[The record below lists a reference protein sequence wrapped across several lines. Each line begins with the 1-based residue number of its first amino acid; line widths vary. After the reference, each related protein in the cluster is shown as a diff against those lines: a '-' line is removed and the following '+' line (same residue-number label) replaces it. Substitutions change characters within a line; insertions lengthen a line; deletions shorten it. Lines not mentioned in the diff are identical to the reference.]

1 MRKYAKQIGVA
12 LVLSAATCAAI
23 ALPNDIGRPSQ
34 RQQQQVAQKVELA
47 KQDTKEDIILH
58 YRWDGEETPHVYYE
72 NVNNSGAQTISYPG
86 IPMKDT
92 KDGWY
97 NYTISDADSADI
109 IFTIGDS
116 YVTAT
121 MNRLAGEWWFDQDT
135 WYSWNPY
142 EEEENTALVKKED
155 SDKSKNT
162 KTSDVTTGIY
172 ASTNDGDGRYNKED
186 VTSVGDDGSEKVGL
200 SSIESTEEYIDTYVV
215 KQDLAAAEDAS
226 ITIHYYAANGEVP
239 SIYYWNALP
248 EDKETVWPGQPMTM
262 ETENWYQYSFSGTD
276 KINFL
281 FTYGLSQTE
290 DLTRKTGEWW
300 YKDGTWY
307 KSKPG
312 ESTKPGGDTKPDEP
326 PIVIDKPDTY
336 DFREETIYF
345 LMTTRFYDG
354 DKSNNVHCWDE
365 VPEQKA
371 SDDPAWRG
379 DFKGLI
385 EKLDYIK
392 ALGFSAIWITP
403 VVENSSGLDYHGY
416 HAMNFQKV
424 DERYLSDDVSYQT
437 LINAAHEKGLKI
449 IQDVVFNHTGN
460 FGETN
465 LMPMFEKV
473 GDEAD
478 YGDINKCMRR
488 IPQSEG
494 GLLPDNYDTKGTMS
508 DSDFAGFQYQTRL
521 ALMKD
526 TKDPVNTKDGK
537 KVRNDP
543 KTFYHR
549 YDESFAWDYYTVQ
562 LGQMAGDCVDLDT
575 ENPIVAKY
583 ITDSYS
589 KYINMGVDA
598 FRVDT
603 VKHISRLTFNNF
615 FNPVYKAVGGDK
627 FFMFGEVCTKSHQVW
642 YRGETPPLSG
652 AFYTWKESK
661 DYDWTYYSEEV
672 EAQYDAYAKEEP
684 EKVRSDFD
692 KELEYDNWRLQDETD
707 RGLAHALNM
716 QSAEAEY
723 NDNAN
728 DVMGKNVKPAG
739 TAQAAQPVSTNAFL
753 DGNKYHTPD
762 TSMESGLNVIDF
774 TMHWNFSNAKSAFDS
789 VTKNYDYKTGEVG
802 GAITEGGDY
811 CYNDSTWNVTYVDS
825 HDYSPDG
832 NFEYRY
838 DKGTEAWAENM
849 CLMFTFRGIPCIYYG
864 SEVEF
869 QAGLKIDPAAGDKI
883 FEHSGR
889 AYYGD
894 YLEGEVSAS
903 DFGEYTA
910 SGTVK
915 ETLEKD
921 LCQQLIR
928 LNKIRRAIPALQ
940 KGQYS
945 LADISCGEGG
955 MAFKRRYTTT
965 DVDSY
970 CLVAITGS
978 AKFENVLNGEY
989 TEVITGEKVSVTD
1002 GTLSVDAPGKG
1013 NMRVYVL
1020 DTELTKA
1027 PGKIGSNTTY
1037 LK

>member
-1 MRKYAKQIGVA
+1 MKKSVKTLGAG
-12 LVLSAATCAAI
+12 LVCAAAVCAAL
-23 ALPNDIGRPSQ
+23 ALPNDIGRPSASKQ
-34 RQQQQVAQKVELA
+34 YAAVEDSSEQK
-47 KQDTKEDIILH
+47 QMDDIVIH
-58 YRWDGEETPHVYYE
+58 YRWTGQDTPHMYYE
-72 NVNNSGAQTISYPG
+72 NVNGDEQPRISYPG
-86 IPMKDT
+86 IPMKDD
-92 KDGWY
+92 KNGWY
-97 NYTISDADSADI
+97 TCTIEDADSADI
-109 IFTIGDS
+109 IFSIGDS
-116 YVTAT
+116 YVTAS
-121 MNRLAGEWWFDQDT
+121 MNRKSGEWWFDQDM
-135 WYSWNPY
+135 WYAEDP
-142 EEEENTALVKKED
+142 EQDTDTVKLAKAE
-155 SDKSKNT
+155 T
-162 KTSDVTTGIY
+162 KKTKQQVKRLNQTTNNGEGTYKKSDVTTI
-172 ASTNDGDGRYNKED
+172 AE
-186 VTSVGDDGSEKVGL
+186 DGSMKIGL
-200 SSIESTEEYIDTYVV
+200 SDINTTEEYIDTYVV
-215 KQDLAAAEDAS
+215 TQDLASAEDAS
-226 ITIHYYAANGEVP
+226 ITIHYYAADGEVP
-239 SIYYWNALP
+239 SIYFWNALP
-248 EDKETVWPGQPMTM
+248 QDRETVWPGQPMTF
-262 ETENWYQYSFSGTD
+262 ESENWYQYTFDDVD

-281 FTYGLSQTE
+281 FTYGLQQTE

-300 YKDGTWY
+300 YKEGKWY
-307 KSKPG
+307 KSKPSSG
-312 ESTKPGGDTKPDEP
+312 NKGDQEEDQKP
-326 PIVIDKPDTY
+326 IIIDKPDTY

-354 DKSNNVHCWDE
+354 DESNNVHCWDE
-365 VPEQKA
+365 NLIQKA

-392 ALGFSAIWITP
+392 ALGFTAVWITP

-424 DERYLSDDVSYQT
+424 DERYYSDGVTYQT

-473 GDEAD
+473 GDETD

-494 GLLPDNYDTKGTMS
+494 GILPDNYDTKGSMS
-508 DSDFAGFQYQTRL
+508 DNEFAGFQYQTRL

-526 TKDPVNTKDGK
+526 TKDPVIEKDGK

-583 ITDSYS
+583 ITDSYL

-598 FRVDT
+598 FRIDT

-615 FNPVYKAVGGDK
+615 FNPIYQAAGGDK

-642 YRGETPPLSG
+642 YRGQTPPLSG
-652 AFYTWKESK
+652 AFYTWKENK
-661 DYDWTYYSEEV
+661 KYDWVYYSEEV

-684 EKVRSDFD
+684 AKVRSDFD
-692 KELEYDNWRLQDETD
+692 RELEYDEWRLQDETD

-716 QSAEAEY
+716 QSAEEQY

-728 DVMGKNVKPAG
+728 DVRGKDVKPAG

-753 DGNKYHTPD
+753 DGNNYHTPD
-762 TSMESGLNVIDF
+762 TSMQSGLNVIDF
-774 TMHWNFSNAKSAFDS
+774 TMHWNFSNAKNAFNSA
-789 VTKNYDYKTGEVG
+789 TCNYDYKNRKVE
-802 GAITEGGDY
+802 GAVSEGGDY

-825 HDYSPDG
+825 HDYGPDG
-832 NFEYRY
+832 QMNNRY
-838 DKGTEAWAENM
+838 LGGTEAWAENL
-849 CLMFTFRGIPCIYYG
+849 CLLFTFRGIPCIFYG

-869 QAGLKIDPAAGDKI
+869 QSGVDSKGEHFPIDVGANKPLS
-883 FEHSGR
+883 ETGR
-889 AYYGD
+889 AYFGD
-894 YLEGEVSAS
+894 YLEGDVTAS

-915 ETLEKD
+915 QTLEST
-921 LCQQLIR
+921 LSQQLIR

-945 LADISCGEGG
+945 LAGITTDGDG

-978 AKFENVLNGEY
+978 AKFTDVLNGTY
-989 TEVITGEKVSVTD
+989 KEVITGETVEVTD
-1002 GTLSVDAPGKG
+1002 GTLSVDKPGKG

-1020 DTELTKA
+1020 DTDKTPA
-1027 PGKIGSNTTY
+1027 PGKIGTDTEF

>member
-1 MRKYAKQIGVA
+1 MKKSVKIVGTGIV
-12 LVLSAATCAAI
+12 CAAAVCAAL
-23 ALPNDIGRPSQ
+23 ALPNDIGRPSVSKQ
-34 RQQQQVAQKVELA
+34 YVAVEDASGQK
-47 KQDTKEDIILH
+47 KMDDIVIH
-58 YRWDGEETPHVYYE
+58 YRWTGQDTPHMYYE
-72 NVNNSGAQTISYPG
+72 NVDGDGMPRISYPG
-86 IPMKDT
+86 IPMKDE
-92 KDGWY
+92 KNGWY
-97 NYTISDADSADI
+97 TCTISDADSADI
-109 IFTIGDS
+109 IFSIGDS
-116 YVTAT
+116 YVTAS
-121 MNRLAGEWWFDQDT
+121 MNRTSGEWWFDQDM
-135 WYSWNPY
+135 WYAEDP
-142 EEEENTALVKKED
+142 EIETDTVKFAKADTKKTKEQVKKLDQTVNNGEG
-155 SDKSKNT
+155 KYNK
-162 KTSDVTTGIY
+162 SDVTTV
-172 ASTNDGDGRYNKED
+172 SE
-186 VTSVGDDGSEKVGL
+186 DGSMKIGL
-200 SSIESTEEYIDTYVV
+200 SDIDTTEEYIDTYVV
-215 KQDLAAAEDAS
+215 TQDLAAAEDAS
-226 ITIHYYAANGEVP
+226 ITIHYYAADGEVP
-239 SIYYWNALP
+239 SIYFWNALP

-262 ETENWYQYSFSGTD
+262 ETENWYQYTFSDVD

-281 FTYGLSQTE
+281 FTYGLKQTE
-290 DLTRKTGEWW
+290 DLTRKSGEWW
-300 YKDGTWY
+300 YKEGKWY

-312 ESTKPGGDTKPDEP
+312 DSSNTGGETKPDEP

-336 DFREETIYF
+336 DFREESIYF
-345 LMTTRFYDG
+345 LMTSRFYDG
-354 DKSNNVHCWDE
+354 DESNNVHCWDE
-365 VPEQKA
+365 NPKQKA

-392 ALGFSAIWITP
+392 ALGFTAIWITP

-424 DERYLSDDVSYQT
+424 DERYLSDNVSYQT
-437 LINAAHEKGLKI
+437 LINAAHEKGIKI

-508 DSDFAGFQYQTRL
+508 DHDFAGFQYQTRL

-526 TKDPVNTKDGK
+526 TRDPVITKDGK

-562 LGQMAGDCVDLDT
+562 LGQMAGDCVDLNT

-583 ITDSYS
+583 IADSYS

-615 FNPVYKAVGGDK
+615 FNPIYQAVGGDK
-627 FFMFGEVCTKSHQVW
+627 FYMFGEVCTKSHQVW

-652 AFYTWKESK
+652 AFYTWKDSK
-661 DYDWTYYSEEV
+661 KYEWAYYSEEV

-684 EKVRSDFD
+684 EKIRSDFD
-692 KELEYDNWRLQDETD
+692 RELDYDNWRLQDEID
-707 RGLAHALNM
+707 RGLAHGVNM
-716 QSAEAEY
+716 QSAEEEY

-728 DVMGKNVKPAG
+728 DVMGKGVKPAG

-753 DGNKYHTPD
+753 DGNNYHTPD
-762 TSMESGLNVIDF
+762 TSMQSGLNVIDF

-849 CLMFTFRGIPCIYYG
+849 CLMWTFRGIPCIYYG
-864 SEVEF
+864 SEIEF
-869 QAGLKIDPAAGDKI
+869 QAGKKIDPAAGDGI
-883 FEHSGR
+883 FDNSGR

-894 YLEGEVSAS
+894 HLEGDVKAS
-903 DFGEYTA
+903 GFGDYTA
-910 SGTVK
+910 SGQVAK
-915 ETLEKD
+915 TLEEP
-921 LCQQLIR
+921 LCQQLMR
-928 LNKIRRAIPALQ
+928 LNKIRKAVPALQ

-945 LADISCGEGG
+945 LADITSTEGG
-955 MAFKRRYTTT
+955 IAFKRRYTTT
-965 DVDSY
+965 DIDSY
-970 CLVAITGS
+970 CLVTITGG
-978 AKFENVLNGEY
+978 AKFSNVLNGTY
-989 TEVITGEKVSVTD
+989 VDVITGDKVTVTD

-1027 PGKIGSNTTY
+1027 PGKVGKETAY

>member
-1 MRKYAKQIGVA
+1 MRKYAKQVGVA
-12 LVLSAATCAAI
+12 LLLSAATCAAI

-47 KQDTKEDIILH
+47 KQDAKEDIILH
-58 YRWDGEETPHVYYE
+58 YRWDGEDTPHVYYE
-72 NVNNSGAQTISYPG
+72 NVNDSGEQTISYPG

-97 NYTISDADSADI
+97 SYTISDADSADI
-109 IFTIGDS
+109 IFTIGDA

-121 MNRLAGEWWFDQDT
+121 MNRVAGEWWFDQDT

-142 EEEENTALVKKED
+142 EEEENTSLVKKED
-155 SDKSKNT
+155 SDASKNS
-162 KTSDVTTGIY
+162 KTSDVSTGIY
-172 ASTNDGDGRYNKED
+172 ASTNDGDGKYNKKD
-186 VTSVGDDGSEKVGL
+186 VTTVGDDGSMKIGL
-200 SSIESTEEYIDTYVV
+200 SSIDTTEEYIDTYVV

-226 ITIHYYAANGEVP
+226 ITIHYYSSNGEVP
-239 SIYYWNALP
+239 SIYFWNALP

-312 ESTKPGGDTKPDEP
+312 SSHTGEDTKPDEP

-354 DKSNNVHCWDE
+354 DESNNVHCWDE
-365 VPEQKA
+365 VPQQKA

-437 LINAAHEKGLKI
+437 LINAAHKKGLKI

-473 GDEAD
+473 GDETD

-494 GLLPDNYDTKGTMS
+494 GILPDSYDEQGTMNAN
-508 DSDFAGFQYQTRL
+508 DFGTYQYQTRL

-526 TKDPVNTKDGK
+526 TKDPVIEKDGK

-661 DYDWTYYSEEV
+661 EYDWTYYSEEV

-684 EKVRSDFD
+684 TKVRSDFD
-692 KELEYDNWRLQDETD
+692 KELDYDDWRLQDETD

-728 DVMGKNVKPAG
+728 DVRGKSVKPNG
-739 TAQAAQPVSTNAFL
+739 TAQSEQPVSTNAFL
-753 DGNKYHTPD
+753 DGNRYHTPD

-774 TMHWNFSNAKSAFDS
+774 TMHWNFSNANSAFRS
-789 VTKNYDYKTGEVG
+789 ATCNYDYKNEKVG
-802 GAITEGGDY
+802 GSVSEGGDY

-838 DKGTEAWAENM
+838 DKGPEAWAENM

-869 QAGLKIDPAAGDKI
+869 QAGKKIDPAAGDKI
-883 FEHSGR
+883 FENSGR

-894 YLEGEVSAS
+894 YLEGEVTAS

-928 LNKIRRAIPALQ
+928 LNKIRRAVPALQ

-945 LADISCGEGG
+945 LADITCGEGG

-989 TEVITGEKVSVTD
+989 TEVITGEKVTVTD